1 MMFLGVWIP
10 IDRAKVPATRQGFK
24 NQRTT
29 KEGHILIFIAISS
42 CYLDASL
49 GEKVMATVKMPVA
62 PGLRA
67 GQLDLFSFLPSG
79 REQCHT
85 EVIIDVVTRLSQ
97 PHNHKTTTTTYT
109 FNHIY
114 IFMCFPKSNPTRI
127 APLRLIRMEAKTR
140 EAEAKLGRGAE
151 AAESHLRRLAAADRK
166 LGNHPAGKGLPGDLG
181 SWGFGGAESAG
192 FRWDFSIGILLSK
205 IFFRIKKSKKTD
217 KNGISKKRIKT
228 GYHEM
233 IADGIYIYI
242 WNYGSYRQGLP
253 ARAIHSTAVEHERY

>member
-1 MMFLGVWIP
+1 MFSEIQPNAHRSLAANKDGGE
-10 IDRAKVPATRQGFK
+10 DQG
-24 NQRTT
+24 
-29 KEGHILIFIAISS
+29 
-42 CYLDASL
+42 
-49 GEKVMATVKMPVA
+49 
-62 PGLRA
+62 
-67 GQLDLFSFLPSG
+67 G
-79 REQCHT
+79 R
-85 EVIIDVVTRLSQ
+85 SQ
-97 PHNHKTTTTTYT
+97 
-109 FNHIY
+109 
-114 IFMCFPKSNPTRI
+114 
-127 APLRLIRMEAKTR
+127 
-140 EAEAKLGRGAE
+140 LGRGAE

-242 WNYGSYRQGLP
+242 FGIMDRIVKGFQREPSIPQQLNTSAIRGFAKRWRLVWNGDNSYETSTTSVKRGQFLGNGDDFYMFCEFDDKFWNIALISWLDYTHTYIYRTNFICSLSMTTMPPSYRPIEL
-253 ARAIHSTAVEHERY
+253 RVEWLAGC